1 LLERGRTRFDA
12 NSNEDT
18 VHSSTNMTHYKYH
31 QYSLQ
36 YLSFTFIASVTF
48 DAVKV
53 YTEQNETYL
62 KPLNDNR
69 QIKPP

>member
-1 LLERGRTRFDA
+1 LLG
-12 NSNEDT
+12 
-18 VHSSTNMTHYKYH
+18 
-31 QYSLQ
+31 SL
-36 YLSFTFIASVTF
+36 

-69 QIKPP
+69 QIKPTRYTQHPMRAGLKHIKWTQ